1 MSYILIALSL
11 LSGEY
16 TSLRRASLLELLAGH
31 YIQAE
36 VLARTAIESARSHD
50 DQYAEAL
57 SYSDLGDALQ
67 AQGRFLEAERE
78 YRDAISILNQ
88 QSERSHA
95 TAIVWRSLASDL
107 TSEKRYR
114 EARAAL
120 KQAATLISKN
130 RIQDPSLSAAV
141 LNSLGVVQFDEGKV
155 DKAERSFTRAAL
167 LPWDPNTLGNA
178 GLWEILSNMGQVYQ
192 TRHQTVKAEEA
203 YSQSLHLAELQMG
216 TGHPT
221 LAILHTN
228 LGSFYSDMGR
238 LSEAEKHFQLSLA
251 ILEGANVRGADAT
264 LMHTLYELAGT
275 YIREHQ
281 EARAEPLLAQATTI
295 ARKHAAAG
303 EMPEIAEIFDMYSR
317 VLKDLSNASE
327 AEHLQ
332 SEARR
337 VRAAMALTVPVGSL
351 R

>member
-1 MSYILIALSL
+1 MSYILIAVTL
-11 LSGEY
+11 LSGNY
-16 TSLRRASLLELLAGH
+16 RTLRKASVSELLAGH
-31 YIQAE
+31 YLEAE
-36 VLARTAIESARSHD
+36 VLARTAMESARSHD

-67 AQGRFLEAERE
+67 AQGRFREAERE
-78 YRDAISILNQ
+78 YRNAISIWNQ
-88 QSERSHA
+88 QSGHSHA
-95 TAIVWRSLASDL
+95 AAIIWRSLASDL

-120 KQAATLISKN
+120 KQAAILISKN
-130 RIQDPSLSAAV
+130 SIQDPSLSAAV
-141 LNSLGVVQFDEGKV
+141 LNSLGVVQFDEGEM
-155 DKAERSFTRAAL
+155 DKAEKSFTRAAL

-178 GLWEILSNMGQVYQ
+178 GRWEILSNMGRVYQ
-192 TRHQTVKAEEA
+192 IRHQTVKAEEA

-216 TGHPT
+216 TGHPAI
-221 LAILHTN
+221 AILHTN

-238 LSEAEKHFQLSLA
+238 FSEAEKHFQLSLA
-251 ILEGANVRGADAT
+251 IFQSANASGGDRA
-264 LMHTLYELAGT
+264 LMHTLYELART
-275 YIREHQ
+275 YVREHQ

-295 ARKHAAAG
+295 AGKHTGAS
-303 EMPEIAEIFDMYSR
+303 EMPEIAEILDMYSR
-317 VLKDLSNASE
+317 VLNDLSKASE

-337 VRAAMALTVPVGSL
+337 VRAAMAFTVPVGSL

>member
-1 MSYILIALSL
+1 MSYILIALTL

-36 VLARTAIESARSHD
+36 VLARTAIESARSHHD
-50 DQYAEAL
+50 PYAAAL

-130 RIQDPSLSAAV
+130 RIQDPSLSAEV
-141 LNSLGVVQFDEGKV
+141 LNSLGVVQFDEGEI
-155 DKAERSFTRAAL
+155 DKAASSFARAAL

-178 GLWEILSNMGQVYQ
+178 GRWEILNNLGRVYQ
-192 TRHQTVKAEEA
+192 IRHQTVKAEQA

-216 TGHPT
+216 SGHPAI
-221 LAILHTN
+221 AILHTN

-238 LSEAEKHFQLSLA
+238 FGEAEKHFQLSLA
-251 ILEGANVRGADAT
+251 IFRSANVSGSDAA
-264 LMHTLYELAGT
+264 LMHTLYELART
-275 YIREHQ
+275 YVGEHQ

-295 ARKHAAAG
+295 ARKHTTTD
-303 EMPEIAEIFDMYSR
+303 ETPEIAEIFDMYSR
-317 VLKDLSNASE
+317 VLKDLSKASE
-327 AEHLQ
+327 ADHLQ
-332 SEARR
+332 LEARR
-337 VRAAMALTVPVGSL
+337 VRAAMAFTVPVDSL

>member
-1 MSYILIALSL
+1 MFYILIAVTL
-11 LSGEY
+11 LSGDY
-16 TSLRRASLLELLAGH
+16 TTLRKASVSELLAGH
-31 YIQAE
+31 YLQAE
-36 VLARTAIESARSHD
+36 VLARTAFESARSHD

-78 YRDAISILNQ
+78 YRKAISILNQ
-88 QSERSHA
+88 QSGGSHA
-95 TAIVWRSLASDL
+95 AAIVWRSLASNL

-120 KQAATLISKN
+120 KQAAALISKT
-130 RIQDPSLSAAV
+130 RIQDPSLTAAV
-141 LNSLGVVQFDEGKV
+141 LNSLGVVQFDEREI

-178 GLWEILSNMGQVYQ
+178 GRWEILSNMGQVYQ
-192 TRHQTVKAEEA
+192 SRHQTVKAEEA
-203 YSQSLHLAELQMG
+203 YSQSLHLAELQLG

-221 LAILHTN
+221 IAILHTN

-238 LSEAEKHFQLSLA
+238 FSEAEKHFQLSLA
-251 ILEGANVRGADAT
+251 IFESANVPGGDAT
-264 LMHTLYELAGT
+264 LMHTLYELART

-281 EARAEPLLAQATTI
+281 AARAEPLLAQATTI
-295 ARKHAAAG
+295 ARKYAAAR
-303 EMPEIAEIFDMYSR
+303 EMPEIAEIFAMYSR

-337 VRAAMALTVPVGSL
+337 VRAAMAFTVPVGSL

>member
-1 MSYILIALSL
+1 MSYILILLALM
-11 LSGEY
+11 SGDY
-16 TSLRRASLLELLAGH
+16 ASLRKVSVSEFLAGH
-31 YIQAE
+31 YLQAE
-36 VLARTAIESARSHD
+36 VLARTAIESAHSHD
-50 DQYAEAL
+50 DRYAEAL

-78 YRDAISILNQ
+78 YRNAISILNQ
-88 QSERSHA
+88 QSMGSHA
-95 TAIVWRSLASDL
+95 AAIVWRSLASDL
-107 TSEKRYR
+107 TAEKRYR
-114 EARAAL
+114 DARAAL
-120 KQAATLISKN
+120 KQAATLIAKN

-141 LNSLGVVQFDEGKV
+141 LNGLGVVQFDEGEI
-155 DKAERSFTRAAL
+155 DKAERSFTRAAS
-167 LPWDPNTLGNA
+167 LPWDPDTLGNA
-178 GLWEILSNMGQVYQ
+178 GRWEILSNMGRVYQ
-192 TRHQTVKAEEA
+192 IRHLMVKAEEA

-216 TGHPT
+216 AGHP
-221 LAILHTN
+221 AIALLHTN
-228 LGSFYSDMGR
+228 LGTFYSNMGR
-238 LSEAEKHFQLSLA
+238 FSEAEKHFQLSLA
-251 ILEGANVRGADAT
+251 IFESANVFGGDAT

-295 ARKHAAAG
+295 ARKHTAAG

-337 VRAAMALTVPVGSL
+337 ARAALAFTVPVGSL

>member
-1 MSYILIALSL
+1 MSYILIALTL
-11 LSGEY
+11 LSGDD
-16 TSLRRASLLELLAGH
+16 TSLRKASVSELLAGH
-31 YIQAE
+31 YLQAE

-78 YRDAISILNQ
+78 YRNAISILTA
-88 QSERSHA
+88 QSGGSHA
-95 TAIVWRSLASDL
+95 AAIVWRSLASDL

-114 EARAAL
+114 ETRAAL

-141 LNSLGVVQFDEGKV
+141 LNSLGVVQFDEGEI
-155 DKAERSFTRAAL
+155 DKAERSFARAAF

-178 GLWEILSNMGQVYQ
+178 GRWEILSNMGQVYQ
-192 TRHQTVKAEEA
+192 IRHQTVKAEEA

-216 TGHPT
+216 TGHPAV
-221 LAILHTN
+221 AILHTN

-238 LSEAEKHFQLSLA
+238 FSEAEKHFRLSLA
-251 ILEGANVRGADAT
+251 IFQSANVPGGDAV
-264 LMHTLYELAGT
+264 LMHTLYALAKT
-275 YIREHQ
+275 YVREHQ
-281 EARAEPLLAQATTI
+281 EPRAEPLLAQATTI
-295 ARKHAAAG
+295 ARKHTAAG
-303 EMPEIAEIFDMYSR
+303 EMPEIVEIFDMYSR

-337 VRAAMALTVPVGSL
+337 VRAATAFTVPVGSL